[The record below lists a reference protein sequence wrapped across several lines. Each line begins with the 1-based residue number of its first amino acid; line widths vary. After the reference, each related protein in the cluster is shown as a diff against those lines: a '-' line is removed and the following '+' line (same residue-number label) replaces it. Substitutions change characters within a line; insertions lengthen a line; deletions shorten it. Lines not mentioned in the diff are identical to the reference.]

1 MQHPAKEFVAT
12 SLEIFT
18 VGLQVKKN
26 QIEHDPGDGSNGFET
41 LKSINRGSHKVLIII
56 LESP

>member
-1 MQHPAKEFVAT
+1 MQHLAKEFVAT

-26 QIEHDPGDGSNGFET
+26 RIEHDPEDGPNGFET
-41 LKSINRGSHKVLIII
+41 LKSVNRGSHKMFIII